1 MQYRP
6 IAELDRQET
15 ITLLHVANGDIDA
28 DDLAEASVTR
38 LERLGL
44 VEQRGVALGLT
55 SSGIHKVARL
65 RLRPSRA

>member
-28 DDLAEASVTR
+28 DDLAEANVTR
-38 LERLGL
+38 LETLGL
-44 VEQRGVALGLT
+44 VEQRGMALGLT
-55 SSGIHKVARL
+55 AIGIHRVAYL
-65 RLRPSRA
+65 KLG